1 MTHFQKLILIFFKNR
16 CMYMLRKLKVYR
28 KLSNEKKMRQAIPI
42 FLGLLPTKTSAYTFT
57 FEVET
62 STQWI
67 IEDGYKYQHIY
78 INLYMYFFFNSLKET
93 LEWSMSNLFTINL
106 SWSPFHIS
114 IYRITLYFL
123 MA

>member
-1 MTHFQKLILIFFKNR
+1 MTHFQNLILIFFKNR

-28 KLSNEKKMRQAIPI
+28 KLSNEKKMHQAIPI

-78 INLYMYFFFNSLKET
+78 INLYMYFFLI
-93 LEWSMSNLFTINL
+93 L
-106 SWSPFHIS
+106 
-114 IYRITLYFL
+114 
-123 MA
+123 